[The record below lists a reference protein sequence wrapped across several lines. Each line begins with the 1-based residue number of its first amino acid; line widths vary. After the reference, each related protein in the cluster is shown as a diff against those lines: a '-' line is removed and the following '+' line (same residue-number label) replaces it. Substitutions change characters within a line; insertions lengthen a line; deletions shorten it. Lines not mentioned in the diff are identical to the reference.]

1 MHDEPRRTTGPDP
14 PPEGYVPA
22 EGRGGFSTLN
32 GPYFY
37 KSATERRRSRRSSPC
52 QRHANGMGLVHGG
65 MLSAFLDGVLAGA
78 VWRGTDKTAVTI
90 HLSIDF
96 LHMARV
102 GEWVMGEARM
112 TRATKDVAFA
122 EGRAFVGG
130 RDVVRASGIFKL
142 MERDRWLTRFRLRK
156 AENGY
161 IAGPPTFSGR
171 SAAW

>member
-1 MHDEPRRTTGPDP
+1 MSQEDGQGPP

-37 KSATERRRSRRSSPC
+37 KLSDGPTSHQAFLALP
-52 QRHANGMGLVHGG
+52 RHANGIGLVHGG

-78 VWRGTDKTAVTI
+78 VWRGTEKTAVTI

-102 GEWVMGEARM
+102 GEWVMGEGRM

-122 EGRAFVGG
+122 EGRAYVGA
-130 RDVVRASGIFKL
+130 RDVVRVSGIFKL
-142 MERDRWLTRFRLRK
+142 MNRER
-156 AENGY
+156 
-161 IAGPPTFSGR
+161 
-171 SAAW
+171 